1 VKPEPRPLDVRI
13 EELVLDGFAPDDR
26 HGIAEA
32 VERELGRLLPREPH
46 APQATAERVARA
58 VDEERRP

>member
-1 VKPEPRPLDVRI
+1 VRPRPPDVHI

-26 HGIAEA
+26 RGIAEA
-32 VERELGRLLPREPH
+32 VERELGRLLPREAR
-46 APQATAERVARA
+46 APQAVAAHVARA